1 MRTARRHI
9 VEGRRESALYRAVIY
24 ALLIFGAVPV
34 LLPLYWLV
42 VASLKTKDRVEAY
55 PPDWLP
61 VLPRTSV
68 RAEGQD
74 VPVKVLDDGEA
85 AGTGVARVKLVPDP
99 QTPLFLPVNALTITS
114 TEECYATV
122 DGVRRRVVP
131 TGRAEPG
138 LVEVELPGRHV
149 EASVPATAIDRRVE
163 TATWWQVLGV
173 ELPVRVPEAGPPDS
187 RVRVAWGG
195 PSSAIAIAPR
205 LFDDARGE
213 VIWRGRRLSA
223 RRVSSSQEG
232 GFCRVELICPD
243 GGIEVPA
250 AELRQQTRVHFTARI
265 DGTTHAVRVLTRDA
279 ARDEIRVEILDRLER
294 ALIPAGSLERVP
306 KLTCTA
312 ELLGQRVFV
321 EPLAD
326 PLRLESAATV
336 AVQVPGVL
344 VVGRERLRMER
355 PIRPQWQ
362 NYVLAWRE
370 QAFGRFVVNTLFVA
384 ALVVLGSVL
393 SCGLVG
399 YAFAR
404 LEFRGR
410 DALFLLLLATLMVPG
425 QVTSIPTFV
434 LFARL
439 GWLDSYKP
447 LIVPAFL
454 ASSAFFVFLYRQY
467 MRTIPTDLEDAARID
482 GCGPLQIW
490 WLIIMPLCRPI
501 VVTVAVFAFLGAWND
516 FLGPLLYLN
525 SDEKQTV
532 ALGLQTFKS
541 GFQYDDPQ
549 LLMAAS
555 VMMMLPCLLLF
566 FVAQRAFL
574 RGVVVS
580 GLKG

>member
-1 MRTARRHI
+1 MRRARPHI
-9 VEGRRESALYRAVIY
+9 AEGRRESALYRAGIY
-24 ALLIFGAVPV
+24 ALLIVGAVPV

-61 VLPRTSV
+61 VVPRTFLRV
-68 RAEGQD
+68 ADQD
-74 VPVKVLDDGEA
+74 VPVKVLDTGEA
-85 AGTGVARVKLVPDP
+85 SGTLVARVKLVPDAEAW
-99 QTPLFLPVNALTITS
+99 LRLPARELKITR
-114 TEECYATV
+114 TEEWYATLE
-122 DGVRRRVVP
+122 GVRRRVLP
-131 TGRAEPG
+131 RG
-138 LVEVELPGRHV
+138 LTADGSVEVELPGLHA
-149 EASVPATAIDRRVE
+149 EATVPLGAINRVE
-163 TATWWQVLGV
+163 ETMIWWQVLGI
-173 ELPVRVPEAGPPDS
+173 ELPVRVCGELPADGL
-187 RVRVAWGG
+187 VRIAWEG
-195 PSSAIAIAPR
+195 PSAAIPVVPK
-205 LFDDARGE
+205 LFDEASGV
-213 VIWRGRRLSA
+213 VIWRGRRLPA
-223 RRVSSSQEG
+223 RLAARQTSG
-232 GFCRVELICPD
+232 GFCRVELTCPTD
-243 GGIEVPA
+243 GLEVPA
-250 AELRQQTRVHFTARI
+250 SELRPQTQVHFTAPIEGRLH
-265 DGTTHAVRVLTRDA
+265 TVRVLSHDTVRGEA
-279 ARDEIRVEILDRLER
+279 RVEILDRARTVLV
-294 ALIPAGSLERVP
+294 PANSIERVER
-306 KLTCTA
+306 LSCAA
-312 ELLGQRVFV
+312 ELLGQQAVV
-321 EPLAD
+321 EPLMD
-326 PLRLESAATV
+326 VTGLV
-336 AVQVPGVL
+336 ALTPVPVQVPGVL
-344 VVGRERLRMER
+344 VVACDQLRTER
-355 PIRPQWQ
+355 PLRPQWK
-362 NYVLAWRE
+362 NYALAWRE
-370 QAFGRFVVNTLFVA
+370 QAFGRFVINTLFIA

-410 DALFLLLLATLMVPG
+410 EALFLLLLATLMVPG

-467 MRTIPTDLEDAARID
+467 MRTIPSDLEDAARID

-501 VVTVAVFAFLGAWND
+501 VVTVAVFAFIGVWND
-516 FLGPLLYLN
+516 FLGPLLYIN

-555 VMMMLPCLLLF
+555 VMMMLPSLLLF